1 MASAQQ
7 WQVLVSRR
15 AERVLRHLPRDVLLR
30 ISVAIDGLAVNRH
43 PPGSRKLSG
52 HDLYRS
58 RAGAWRIIYAIHD
71 DELVVLV
78 LTVATRG
85 EAYRKL

>member
-1 MASAQQ
+1 MASAEQ

-15 AERVLRHLPRDVLLR
+15 AERVLRRLPKDVLLR
-30 ISVAIDGLAVNRH
+30 ISATIDKLAADPH

-52 HDLYRS
+52 HDLYRI
-58 RAGAWRIIYAIHD
+58 RVGAWRIIYAVHD

-78 LTVATRG
+78 LTVASRG
-85 EAYRKL
+85 EAYRNL